1 MKILLGIGGSED
13 SIRALRETAERTE
26 ETGDDLTVVVV
37 DNSRSDLEVKEVES
51 RVREIL
57 GEYDVNPEV
66 RRVEGHAGSR
76 IVDIAEREG
85 FDEIVLG
92 GGEKS
97 PMGKI
102 RIGHIAEFVILN
114 SNISVKLVR

>member
-13 SIRALRETAERTE
+13 SVRALRRTAERTE
-26 ETGDDLTVVVV
+26 ETGDDLTVAVV
-37 DNSRSDLEVKEVES
+37 DNPRSDSDADDVKEK
-51 RVREIL
+51 VRGIL
-57 GEYDVNPEV
+57 DEYDVSSEV